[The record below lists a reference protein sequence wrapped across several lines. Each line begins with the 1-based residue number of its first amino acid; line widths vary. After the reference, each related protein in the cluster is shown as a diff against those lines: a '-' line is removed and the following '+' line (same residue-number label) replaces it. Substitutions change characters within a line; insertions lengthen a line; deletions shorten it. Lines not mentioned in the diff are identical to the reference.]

1 MHLSSCTSTKE
12 KWDKVTKEY
21 QAKSTFAQANL
32 KQAFLDMRCPKG
44 GDVQEFL
51 ANLCYKKEE
60 LATTGVTISNKEY
73 KHTIL
78 CGIPSE
84 LATFASNIVSSALII
99 QGTKSIDLN
108 TLINQIGE
116 EVDQIKG
123 CHMQG
128 QGGQGGKKEGFTDE
142 ALAATNS
149 EGGRKKCHLG
159 SCHNCGK
166 KGHWT
171 RECHSSKKKE
181 ENATTQT
188 MSPSTTSK
196 QENKPV
202 GAANAMSAYDSEG
215 DSFWMVEDV
224 DIAEHVSAE
233 PDLMLD
239 AEDNFDVV
247 PDWEGEEDTEDLF
260 PSEEWAGAAIT
271 PVSNDEDNQTHIE
284 LYDSGVTC
292 HISPYKS
299 DFISYTPLSPPVFLN
314 AANKQKFP
322 ATGSGTLIVQIPYG
336 DSESKLTLHGA
347 LHAPSV
353 NYTLVSLA
361 MLDEEGYHAHIGTG
375 YLDLVSPQGE

>member
-123 CHMQG
+123 HCM
-128 QGGQGGKKEGFTDE
+128 
-142 ALAATNS
+142 
-149 EGGRKKCHLG
+149 
-159 SCHNCGK
+159 
-166 KGHWT
+166 
-171 RECHSSKKKE
+171 
-181 ENATTQT
+181 
-188 MSPSTTSK
+188 
-196 QENKPV
+196 
-202 GAANAMSAYDSEG
+202 
-215 DSFWMVEDV
+215 
-224 DIAEHVSAE
+224 
-233 PDLMLD
+233 
-239 AEDNFDVV
+239 
-247 PDWEGEEDTEDLF
+247 
-260 PSEEWAGAAIT
+260 
-271 PVSNDEDNQTHIE
+271 
-284 LYDSGVTC
+284 
-292 HISPYKS
+292 
-299 DFISYTPLSPPVFLN
+299 
-314 AANKQKFP
+314 
-322 ATGSGTLIVQIPYG
+322 
-336 DSESKLTLHGA
+336 
-347 LHAPSV
+347 
-353 NYTLVSLA
+353 
-361 MLDEEGYHAHIGTG
+361 
-375 YLDLVSPQGE
+375 